1 MEATIVYPV
10 MFFVI
15 FFMLFMGN
23 MFCIRAG
30 IDSLVTQE
38 ALTSAAY
45 YADPKLESYSEKEK
59 IPTTLSEAG
68 HVTKNLYR
76 YLDIFDIG
84 GSQSVQSTNLK
95 ENIGS
100 YTGYFTGMNPDRI
113 EIVSHKVNNYII
125 YQTYEVEVKYYLNF
139 PWKFIFHD
147 EKYDIAMTARAEVP
161 VTDSAEFIRNVDLAV
176 DILER
181 TEKGETA
188 SENINKT
195 FEKVTA
201 FLNGEDR
208 SGNPVSGKLKYE
220 DDSGKATLVSSLPD
234 PPPGAAR
241 LGKVSVTFNC
251 KSTLDYD
258 EFVRQL
264 TNQQN
269 GMNRLTVQEYLDNRA
284 AYKADKRDPNSNS
297 YQQQARKIA
306 QEEKEQELIAQGMTE
321 AEAKKEAE
329 AWMETQAALHDPDQV
344 AGGYANVIGGVG
356 DSKVNGSIGPQW
368 KYRIEEI
375 DEQIEEM
382 AKDMTEEERKTTYLN
397 MDLKVQKTD

>member
-1 MEATIVYPV
+1 MNRLQEKLHKLRERWKQTRGAVIMEATIVYPV

-188 SENINKT
+188 SENINKI

-201 FLNGEDR
+201 FLNGESR
-208 SGNPVSGKLKYE
+208 NGGPVTGGIAITELS
-220 DDSGKATLVSSLPD
+220 
-234 PPPGAAR
+234 
-241 LGKVSVTFNC
+241 
-251 KSTLDYD
+251 D
-258 EFVRQL
+258 EELQAV
-264 TNQQN
+264 
-269 GMNRLTVQEYLDNRA
+269 
-284 AYKADKRDPNSNS
+284 ADK
-297 YQQQARKIA
+297 AA
-306 QEEKEQELIAQGMTE
+306 QDYNASML
-321 AEAKKEAE
+321 
-329 AWMETQAALHDPDQV
+329 
-344 AGGYANVIGGVG
+344 
-356 DSKVNGSIGPQW
+356 
-368 KYRIEEI
+368 
-375 DEQIEEM
+375 
-382 AKDMTEEERKTTYLN
+382 
-397 MDLKVQKTD
+397 

>member
-1 MEATIVYPV
+1 MNRLQEKVHKLRERWKQTRGAIIMEATIVYPV

-38 ALTSAAY
+38 ALTGAAY

-84 GSQSVQSTNLK
+84 GSQSAQSTNLK

-201 FLNGEDR
+201 FLNGESR
-208 SGNPVSGKLKYE
+208 NGGPVTGGIAITELS
-220 DDSGKATLVSSLPD
+220 
-234 PPPGAAR
+234 
-241 LGKVSVTFNC
+241 
-251 KSTLDYD
+251 D
-258 EFVRQL
+258 EELQAV
-264 TNQQN
+264 
-269 GMNRLTVQEYLDNRA
+269 
-284 AYKADKRDPNSNS
+284 ADKAAQDYNASRKGYEKALEKGYIGVEKTPNGGPSFANS
-297 YQQQARKIA
+297 EYIYKKDGNKMIVTIKETGSRREDFKQADKYIK
-306 QEEKEQELIAQGMTE
+306 EKYGIESR
-321 AEAKKEAE
+321 
-329 AWMETQAALHDPDQV
+329 PD
-344 AGGYANVIGGVG
+344 GYK
-356 DSKVNGSIGPQW
+356 S
-368 KYRIEEI
+368 
-375 DEQIEEM
+375 
-382 AKDMTEEERKTTYLN
+382 
-397 MDLKVQKTD
+397 

>member
-1 MEATIVYPV
+1 MNRLQEKLHKLRERWKQTRGAIIMEATIVYPV

-38 ALTSAAY
+38 ALTGAAY

-201 FLNGEDR
+201 FLNGESRNGGPVTGGIAITELSDEELQAVADKAAQDYNASR
-208 SGNPVSGKLKYE
+208 KGYEKALEKGYIGVEKTPNGGPSFANSEYIYKKDGNKMIVTI
-220 DDSGKATLVSSLPD
+220 KATGSRSQDFAQADKYIKEKYGIESRPDGYTWHHLDDYNVAENEITMELV
-234 PPPGAAR
+234 
-241 LGKVSVTFNC
+241 
-251 KSTLDYD
+251 
-258 EFVRQL
+258 L
-264 TNQQN
+264 TDAHKASYPHSGGCAQ
-269 GMNRLTVQEYLDNRA
+269 
-284 AYKADKRDPNSNS
+284 YKAVT
-297 YQQQARKIA
+297 
-306 QEEKEQELIAQGMTE
+306 G
-321 AEAKKEAE
+321 
-329 AWMETQAALHDPDQV
+329 
-344 AGGYANVIGGVG
+344 
-356 DSKVNGSIGPQW
+356 
-368 KYRIEEI
+368 
-375 DEQIEEM
+375 
-382 AKDMTEEERKTTYLN
+382 KTY
-397 MDLKVQKTD
+397 K

>member
-1 MEATIVYPV
+1 MNRLQEKLHKLRERWKQTRGAVIMEATIVYPV

-38 ALTSAAY
+38 ALTGAAY

-201 FLNGEDR
+201 FLNGESRNGGPVTGGIAITELSDEELQAVADKAAQDYNASR
-208 SGNPVSGKLKYE
+208 KGYEKALEKGYIGVEKTPNGGPSFANSEYIYKKDGNKMIVTI
-220 DDSGKATLVSSLPD
+220 KATGSRREDFKQADKYIKEKYGIESRPDGYTWHHLDDYNVAENEITMELV
-234 PPPGAAR
+234 
-241 LGKVSVTFNC
+241 VTKAHEASYPHSGGC
-251 KSTLDYD
+251 A
-258 EFVRQL
+258 Q
-264 TNQQN
+264 
-269 GMNRLTVQEYLDNRA
+269 
-284 AYKADKRDPNSNS
+284 YKAVT
-297 YQQQARKIA
+297 
-306 QEEKEQELIAQGMTE
+306 G
-321 AEAKKEAE
+321 
-329 AWMETQAALHDPDQV
+329 
-344 AGGYANVIGGVG
+344 
-356 DSKVNGSIGPQW
+356 
-368 KYRIEEI
+368 
-375 DEQIEEM
+375 
-382 AKDMTEEERKTTYLN
+382 KTY
-397 MDLKVQKTD
+397 KS

>member
-1 MEATIVYPV
+1 MNRLQEKVHKLRERWKQTRGAIIMEATIVYPV

-45 YADPKLESYSEKEK
+45 YADPKLESYSEKEN

-84 GSQSVQSTNLK
+84 GSQSAQSTNLK

-201 FLNGEDR
+201 FLNGESRNGGPVTGGIAITELSDEELQAVADKAAQDYNASR
-208 SGNPVSGKLKYE
+208 KGYEKALEKGYIGVEKTPNGGPSFANSEYIYKKDGNKMIVTI
-220 DDSGKATLVSSLPD
+220 KATGSRREDFKQADKYIKEKYGIESRPDGYTWHHLDDYNVAENEITMELV
-234 PPPGAAR
+234 
-241 LGKVSVTFNC
+241 VTKAHEASYPHSGGC
-251 KSTLDYD
+251 A
-258 EFVRQL
+258 Q
-264 TNQQN
+264 
-269 GMNRLTVQEYLDNRA
+269 
-284 AYKADKRDPNSNS
+284 YKAVT
-297 YQQQARKIA
+297 
-306 QEEKEQELIAQGMTE
+306 G
-321 AEAKKEAE
+321 
-329 AWMETQAALHDPDQV
+329 
-344 AGGYANVIGGVG
+344 
-356 DSKVNGSIGPQW
+356 
-368 KYRIEEI
+368 
-375 DEQIEEM
+375 
-382 AKDMTEEERKTTYLN
+382 KTY
-397 MDLKVQKTD
+397 KS

>member
-1 MEATIVYPV
+1 MNRLQEKLHKLRERWKQTRGAIIMEATIVYPV

-38 ALTSAAY
+38 ALTGAAY

-100 YTGYFTGMNPDRI
+100 YTGYFTGMTPDRI

-201 FLNGEDR
+201 FLNGESRNGGPVTGGIAITELSDEELQAVADKAAQDYNASR
-208 SGNPVSGKLKYE
+208 KGYEKALEKGYIGVEKTPNGGPSFANSEYIYKKDGNKMIVTI
-220 DDSGKATLVSSLPD
+220 KATGSRSQDFAQADKYIKEKYGIESRPDGYTWHHLDDYNVAENEITMELV
-234 PPPGAAR
+234 
-241 LGKVSVTFNC
+241 VTKAHEASYPHSGGC
-251 KSTLDYD
+251 A
-258 EFVRQL
+258 Q
-264 TNQQN
+264 
-269 GMNRLTVQEYLDNRA
+269 
-284 AYKADKRDPNSNS
+284 YKAVT
-297 YQQQARKIA
+297 
-306 QEEKEQELIAQGMTE
+306 G
-321 AEAKKEAE
+321 
-329 AWMETQAALHDPDQV
+329 
-344 AGGYANVIGGVG
+344 
-356 DSKVNGSIGPQW
+356 
-368 KYRIEEI
+368 
-375 DEQIEEM
+375 
-382 AKDMTEEERKTTYLN
+382 KTY
-397 MDLKVQKTD
+397 KS

>member
-1 MEATIVYPV
+1 MNRLQEKVHKLRERWKQTRGAIIMEATIVYPV

-38 ALTSAAY
+38 ALTGAAY

-201 FLNGEDR
+201 FLNGESRNGGPVTGGIAITELSDEELQAVADKAAQDYNASR
-208 SGNPVSGKLKYE
+208 KGYEKALEKGYIGVEKTPNGGPSFANSEYIYKKDGNKMIVTI
-220 DDSGKATLVSSLPD
+220 KATGSRSQDFAQADKYIKEKYGIESRPDGYTWHHLDDYNVAENEITMELV
-234 PPPGAAR
+234 
-241 LGKVSVTFNC
+241 
-251 KSTLDYD
+251 
-258 EFVRQL
+258 L
-264 TNQQN
+264 TDAHKASYPHSGGCAQ
-269 GMNRLTVQEYLDNRA
+269 
-284 AYKADKRDPNSNS
+284 YKAVT
-297 YQQQARKIA
+297 
-306 QEEKEQELIAQGMTE
+306 G
-321 AEAKKEAE
+321 
-329 AWMETQAALHDPDQV
+329 
-344 AGGYANVIGGVG
+344 
-356 DSKVNGSIGPQW
+356 
-368 KYRIEEI
+368 
-375 DEQIEEM
+375 
-382 AKDMTEEERKTTYLN
+382 KTY
-397 MDLKVQKTD
+397 KS

>member
-1 MEATIVYPV
+1 MNRLQEKVHKLRERWKQTRGAIIMEATIVYPV

-38 ALTSAAY
+38 ALTGAAY

-201 FLNGEDR
+201 FLNGESRNGGPVTGGIAITELSDEELQAVADKAAQDYNASR
-208 SGNPVSGKLKYE
+208 KGYEKALEKGYIGVEKTPNGGPSFANSEYIYKKDGNKMIVTI
-220 DDSGKATLVSSLPD
+220 KATGSRREDFKQADKYIKEKYGIESRPDGYTWHHLDDYNVAENEITMELV
-234 PPPGAAR
+234 
-241 LGKVSVTFNC
+241 
-251 KSTLDYD
+251 
-258 EFVRQL
+258 L
-264 TNQQN
+264 TDAHKASYPHSGGCAQ
-269 GMNRLTVQEYLDNRA
+269 
-284 AYKADKRDPNSNS
+284 YKAVT
-297 YQQQARKIA
+297 
-306 QEEKEQELIAQGMTE
+306 G
-321 AEAKKEAE
+321 
-329 AWMETQAALHDPDQV
+329 
-344 AGGYANVIGGVG
+344 
-356 DSKVNGSIGPQW
+356 
-368 KYRIEEI
+368 
-375 DEQIEEM
+375 
-382 AKDMTEEERKTTYLN
+382 KTY
-397 MDLKVQKTD
+397 K

>member
-1 MEATIVYPV
+1 MNRLQEKLHKLRERWKQTRGAVIMEATIVYPV

-38 ALTSAAY
+38 ALTGAAY

-201 FLNGEDR
+201 FLNGESRNGGPVTGGIAITELSDEELQAVADKAAQDYNASR
-208 SGNPVSGKLKYE
+208 KGYEKALEKGYIGVEKTPNGGPSFANSEYIYKKDGNKMIVTI
-220 DDSGKATLVSSLPD
+220 KATGSRREDFKQADKYIKEKYGIESRPDGYTWHHLDDYNVAENEITMELV
-234 PPPGAAR
+234 
-241 LGKVSVTFNC
+241 
-251 KSTLDYD
+251 
-258 EFVRQL
+258 L
-264 TNQQN
+264 TDAHKASYPHSGGCAQ
-269 GMNRLTVQEYLDNRA
+269 
-284 AYKADKRDPNSNS
+284 YKAVT
-297 YQQQARKIA
+297 
-306 QEEKEQELIAQGMTE
+306 G
-321 AEAKKEAE
+321 
-329 AWMETQAALHDPDQV
+329 
-344 AGGYANVIGGVG
+344 
-356 DSKVNGSIGPQW
+356 
-368 KYRIEEI
+368 
-375 DEQIEEM
+375 
-382 AKDMTEEERKTTYLN
+382 KTY
-397 MDLKVQKTD
+397 K

>member
-1 MEATIVYPV
+1 MNRLQEKVHKLRERWKQTRGAVIMEATIVYPV

-38 ALTSAAY
+38 ALTGAAY

-201 FLNGEDR
+201 FLNGESRNGGPVTGGIAITELSDEELQAVADKAAQDYNASR
-208 SGNPVSGKLKYE
+208 KGYEKALEKGYIGVEKTPNGGPSFANSEYIYKKDGNKMIVTI
-220 DDSGKATLVSSLPD
+220 KATGSRREDFKQADKYIKEKYGIESRPDGYTWHHLDDYNVAENEITMELV
-234 PPPGAAR
+234 
-241 LGKVSVTFNC
+241 VTKAHEASYPHSGGC
-251 KSTLDYD
+251 A
-258 EFVRQL
+258 Q
-264 TNQQN
+264 
-269 GMNRLTVQEYLDNRA
+269 
-284 AYKADKRDPNSNS
+284 YKAVT
-297 YQQQARKIA
+297 
-306 QEEKEQELIAQGMTE
+306 G
-321 AEAKKEAE
+321 
-329 AWMETQAALHDPDQV
+329 
-344 AGGYANVIGGVG
+344 
-356 DSKVNGSIGPQW
+356 
-368 KYRIEEI
+368 
-375 DEQIEEM
+375 
-382 AKDMTEEERKTTYLN
+382 KTY
-397 MDLKVQKTD
+397 KS

>member
-1 MEATIVYPV
+1 MNRLQEKVHKLRERWKQTRGAIIMEATIVYPV

-38 ALTSAAY
+38 ALTGAAY

-201 FLNGEDR
+201 FLNGESRNGGPVTGGIAITELSDEELQAVADKAAQDYNASR
-208 SGNPVSGKLKYE
+208 KGYEKALEKGYIGVEKTPNGGPSFANSEYIYKKDGNKMIVTI
-220 DDSGKATLVSSLPD
+220 KATGSRSQDFAQADKYIKEKYGIESRPDGYTWHHLDDYNVAENEITMELV
-234 PPPGAAR
+234 
-241 LGKVSVTFNC
+241 VTKAHEASYPHSGGC
-251 KSTLDYD
+251 A
-258 EFVRQL
+258 Q
-264 TNQQN
+264 
-269 GMNRLTVQEYLDNRA
+269 
-284 AYKADKRDPNSNS
+284 YKAVT
-297 YQQQARKIA
+297 
-306 QEEKEQELIAQGMTE
+306 G
-321 AEAKKEAE
+321 
-329 AWMETQAALHDPDQV
+329 
-344 AGGYANVIGGVG
+344 
-356 DSKVNGSIGPQW
+356 
-368 KYRIEEI
+368 
-375 DEQIEEM
+375 
-382 AKDMTEEERKTTYLN
+382 KTY
-397 MDLKVQKTD
+397 KS

>member
-1 MEATIVYPV
+1 MNRLQEKLHKLRERWKQTRGAVIMEATIVYPV

-84 GSQSVQSTNLK
+84 GSQSAQSTNLK

-201 FLNGEDR
+201 FLNGESR
-208 SGNPVSGKLKYE
+208 NGGPVS
-220 DDSGKATLVSSLPD
+220 AALV
-234 PPPGAAR
+234 GTGEGEEFGIYAAR
-241 LGKVSVTFNC
+241 
-251 KSTLDYD
+251 
-258 EFVRQL
+258 
-264 TNQQN
+264 
-269 GMNRLTVQEYLDNRA
+269 
-284 AYKADKRDPNSNS
+284 
-297 YQQQARKIA
+297 
-306 QEEKEQELIAQGMTE
+306 
-321 AEAKKEAE
+321 AKKESGYVDVVIHADPSGKSFTYIE
-329 AWMETQAALHDPDQV
+329 NGVARKVEQALIISFPCLLKRLRRGQKSC
-344 AGGYANVIGGVG
+344 Y
-356 DSKVNGSIGPQW
+356 
-368 KYRIEEI
+368 
-375 DEQIEEM
+375 QIM
-382 AKDMTEEERKTTYLN
+382 QR
-397 MDLKVQKTD
+397 

>member
-1 MEATIVYPV
+1 MNRLQEKVHKLRERWKQTRGAIIMEATIVYPV

-38 ALTSAAY
+38 ALTGAAY

-201 FLNGEDR
+201 FLNGESRNGGPVTGGIAITELSDEELQAVADKAAQDYNASR
-208 SGNPVSGKLKYE
+208 KGYEKALEKGYIGVEKTPNGGPSFANSEYIYKKDGNKMIVTI
-220 DDSGKATLVSSLPD
+220 KATGSRREDFKQADKYIKEKYGIESRPDGYTWHHLDDYNVAENEITMELV
-234 PPPGAAR
+234 
-241 LGKVSVTFNC
+241 VTKAHEASYPHSGGC
-251 KSTLDYD
+251 A
-258 EFVRQL
+258 Q
-264 TNQQN
+264 
-269 GMNRLTVQEYLDNRA
+269 
-284 AYKADKRDPNSNS
+284 YKAVT
-297 YQQQARKIA
+297 
-306 QEEKEQELIAQGMTE
+306 G
-321 AEAKKEAE
+321 
-329 AWMETQAALHDPDQV
+329 
-344 AGGYANVIGGVG
+344 
-356 DSKVNGSIGPQW
+356 
-368 KYRIEEI
+368 
-375 DEQIEEM
+375 
-382 AKDMTEEERKTTYLN
+382 KTY
-397 MDLKVQKTD
+397 KS

>member
-1 MEATIVYPV
+1 MNRLQEKVHKLRERWKQTRGAIIMEATIVYPV

-38 ALTSAAY
+38 ALTGAAY

-201 FLNGEDR
+201 FLNGESRNGGPVTGGIAITELSDEELQAVADKAAQDYNASR
-208 SGNPVSGKLKYE
+208 KGYEKALEKGYIGVEKTPNGGPSFANSEYIYKKDGNKMIVTI
-220 DDSGKATLVSSLPD
+220 KATGSRSQDFAQADKYIKEKYGIESRPDGYTWHHLDDYNVAENEITMELV
-234 PPPGAAR
+234 
-241 LGKVSVTFNC
+241 
-251 KSTLDYD
+251 
-258 EFVRQL
+258 L
-264 TNQQN
+264 TDAHKASYPHSGGCAQ
-269 GMNRLTVQEYLDNRA
+269 
-284 AYKADKRDPNSNS
+284 YKAVT
-297 YQQQARKIA
+297 
-306 QEEKEQELIAQGMTE
+306 G
-321 AEAKKEAE
+321 
-329 AWMETQAALHDPDQV
+329 
-344 AGGYANVIGGVG
+344 
-356 DSKVNGSIGPQW
+356 
-368 KYRIEEI
+368 
-375 DEQIEEM
+375 
-382 AKDMTEEERKTTYLN
+382 KTY
-397 MDLKVQKTD
+397 K

>member
-1 MEATIVYPV
+1 MNRLQEKLHKLRERWKQTRGAIIMEATIVYPV

-38 ALTSAAY
+38 ALTGAAY

-84 GSQSVQSTNLK
+84 GSQSAQSTNLK

-201 FLNGEDR
+201 FLNGESRNGGPVTGGIAITELSDEELQAVADKAAQDYNASR
-208 SGNPVSGKLKYE
+208 KGYEKALEKGYIGVEKTPNGGPSFANSEYIYKKDGNKMIVTI
-220 DDSGKATLVSSLPD
+220 KATGSRSQDFAQADKYIKEKYGIESRPDGYTWHHLDDYNVAENEITMELV
-234 PPPGAAR
+234 
-241 LGKVSVTFNC
+241 
-251 KSTLDYD
+251 
-258 EFVRQL
+258 L
-264 TNQQN
+264 TDAHKASYPHSGGCAQ
-269 GMNRLTVQEYLDNRA
+269 
-284 AYKADKRDPNSNS
+284 YKAVT
-297 YQQQARKIA
+297 
-306 QEEKEQELIAQGMTE
+306 G
-321 AEAKKEAE
+321 
-329 AWMETQAALHDPDQV
+329 
-344 AGGYANVIGGVG
+344 
-356 DSKVNGSIGPQW
+356 
-368 KYRIEEI
+368 
-375 DEQIEEM
+375 
-382 AKDMTEEERKTTYLN
+382 KTY
-397 MDLKVQKTD
+397 K